1 MQRKPCNANRA
12 TSNAPPCNSPCN
24 MQHNA
29 KQACNTRCTE
39 CNGWHREG
47 TAELMKL
54 AHCDHTLAAA
64 SGVCIPL
71 SVGRACASP
80 PLRASGADA
89 RACAAASGWS
99 WSAEVKYS
107 RRLSCQALA
116 VSGKRRAM
124 RTRLVPGH
132 GRICVYRRARAC
144 ERGRWRR
151 SVREGGSNGGRR
163 GSEVGREA
171 GTGEEA

>member
-1 MQRKPCNANRA
+1 MQRKPCNGNRA
-12 TSNAPPCNSPCN
+12 TQTVHHPMRHHATQTV
-24 MQHNA
+24 QHA
-29 KQACNTRCTE
+29 AQRDASVQHMMYRV
-39 CNGWHREG
+39 HREG
-47 TAELMKL
+47 TAVLMQL

-132 GRICVYRRARAC
+132 RRICVYKRARAC

-151 SVREGGSNGGRR
+151 SVREGATG
-163 GSEVGREA
+163 A
-171 GTGEEA
+171 GEGAR